1 MPRVYAETTSQA
13 ESRAKD
19 TGGEPHNYRDNW
31 FRREPDFDRA
41 DFEAFCTIMDTIMK
55 PTKERIFTP
64 SFVPALLRF
73 KP

>member
-1 MPRVYAETTSQA
+1 MPRVYAETRDA
-13 ESRAKD
+13 
-19 TGGEPHNYRDNW
+19 GGEQFYCYDNW
-31 FRREPDFDRA
+31 VRREPDFDKA
-41 DFEAFCTIMDTIMK
+41 DFEAYCTIMDTIMK

>member
-1 MPRVYAETTSQA
+1 MPRVYAETKD
-13 ESRAKD
+13 AKD
-19 TGGEPHNYRDNW
+19 AGGEPHNYRDNW

>member
-1 MPRVYAETTSQA
+1 MPRVYSET
-13 ESRAKD
+13 RD
-19 TGGEPHNYRDNW
+19 VGGESKTVGDNW
-31 FRREPDFDRA
+31 VRREPDFDKA
-41 DFEAFCTIMDTIMK
+41 DFEAYCTIMDTIMK